1 MFRFLNHSSFIMD
14 SILVDPWFKGSIFL
28 NGWNLLKEFEYD
40 INKMYYEYI
49 YISHEHPDHFHIPT
63 LKQIKHPNL
72 KTIIFHN
79 SVQSFVIFF
88 ACTSTKNYLR
98 KNLSYR

>member
-14 SILVDPWFKGSIFL
+14 SILVDPWFKDSIFL

-49 YISHEHPDHFHIPT
+49 YISHEHPDHFHIY
-63 LKQIKHPNL
+63 IKTNKAP
-72 KTIIFHN
+72 KF
-79 SVQSFVIFF
+79 
-88 ACTSTKNYLR
+88 KNYY
-98 KNLSYR
+98 LS